1 MKVKN
6 IIQFIK
12 DPQLIAGDL
21 SQHQETALRLL
32 YGLILSKKQK
42 AIAQQAL
49 DTEDLPKGKF
59 NEGTFVC
66 GRRSGKSD
74 RLAANIAVYEASTGG
89 HEKYLAP
96 GERGHVVL
104 IAQDKRAC
112 RVLYRYILAKFE
124 NSPLLS
130 QLLQEVRKEEIDL
143 TNGLSISIFPCSF
156 RAPRGFSVPVAI
168 MDELAFF
175 RHEGAVIDKEV
186 IDSIRPGQ
194 ATFPGAKLIKISSP
208 YSKSG
213 ELYRDFATRHQRED
227 LLVFKATTWDMNQSI
242 PESFLQNEKER
253 DPEYFDRE
261 YGANFSASISNAY
274 DREAVEDCIQHHR
287 FELPYISQFRY
298 FAGADPS
305 GGGADEFALS
315 ITHREGKIVVQDAI
329 RGWRSKRPG
338 DVVQEAA
345 KLLHSYKIST
355 ITGDRYS
362 AEWVRQAF
370 MDAGIRYQV
379 AKLTSSD
386 ALLELLPLINQGSI
400 QLLDDRTQI
409 AQLIALERR
418 TSRTGKDSLGHPQGG
433 HDDRAVTLALSA
445 TLAAKPIK
453 SRSVTWG
460 RDRVPSFLQ
469 GADIGSLKVHQHKV
483 IDN

>member
-1 MKVKN
+1 VCV
-6 IIQFIK
+6 
-12 DPQLIAGDL
+12 
-21 SQHQETALRLL
+21 TVL
-32 YGLILSKKQK
+32 YGLRLSKKQK
-42 AIAQQAL
+42 PIAREAL
-49 DTEDLPKGKF
+49 DTENLPKGKF
-59 NEGTFVC
+59 NEGTFIC

-74 RLAANIAVYEASTGG
+74 RLAANLAVYESVMGQ
-89 HEKYLAP
+89 HEKHLTA

-156 RAPRGFSVPVAI
+156 RAPRGFSVPVAVL
-168 MDELAFF
+168 DELAFF

-213 ELYRDFATRHQRED
+213 ELYRDFSTRHQRED
-227 LLVFKATTWDMNQSI
+227 LLVFKATTWDMNPSV
-242 PESFLQNEKER
+242 SKTFLANEKER

-261 YGANFSASISNAY
+261 YGAKFSSSISNVF
-274 DREAVEDCIQHHR
+274 DREYVESCVQHDRH
-287 FELPYISQFRY
+287 ELPYISEFRY
-298 FAGADPS
+298 FAGVDPS

-315 ITHREGKIVVQDAI
+315 ICHRDGPVIQDLI
-329 RGWRSKRPG
+329 RGWRSKRPA
-338 DVVQEAA
+338 DVVEEAA

-362 AEWVRQAF
+362 GEWVRQAF
-370 MDAGIRYQV
+370 MKSGIRYV
-379 AKLTSSD
+379 VSSLTSSD

-400 QLLDDRTQI
+400 RLLDNRVQTN
-409 AQLIALERR
+409 QLIALERR
-418 TSRTGKDSLGHPQGG
+418 TSRTGKDSLGHPQGL
-433 HDDRAVTLALSA
+433 HDDRAVTLALA
-445 TLAAKPIK
+445 AILASKPIRN
-453 SRSVTWG
+453 RSLTWG
-460 RDRVPSFLQ
+460 RSLDRVEFLR
-469 GADIGSLKVHQHKV
+469 GVDPNTIRIHKHN
-483 IDN
+483 ILSD

>member
-6 IIQFIK
+6 IIEFIK
-12 DPQLIAGDL
+12 DSQLIGGDL
-21 SQHQETALRLL
+21 SDFQECALRLQ
-32 YGLILSKKQK
+32 YGLSLNKKLK
-42 AIAQQAL
+42 GIAQQAL
-49 DTEDLPKGKF
+49 DRVEVIKKIYGEASF
-59 NEGTFVC
+59 IC

-74 RLAANIAVYEASTGG
+74 RLAANIAVYEATTGG

-96 GERGHVVL
+96 GERGHVIL

-143 TNGLSISIFPCSF
+143 TNNLSISIFPCSF

-168 MDELAFF
+168 LDELAFF

-227 LLVFKATTWDMNQSI
+227 LLVFKATTWDMNPSV
-242 PESFLQNEKER
+242 PKPFLANEKER

-261 YGANFSASISNAY
+261 YGANFSSSIGSAY
-274 DREAVEDCIQHHR
+274 DREAVEDCVQHGR
-287 FELPYISQFRY
+287 YELPYISQFRY
-298 FAGADPS
+298 FAGVDPS

-315 ITHREGKIVVQDAI
+315 ICHRDGPIIQDVI
-329 RGWRSKRPG
+329 RGWHSKRPA
-338 DVVQEAA
+338 DVVEEAA
-345 KLLHSYKIST
+345 TLLRTYKIST
-355 ITGDRYS
+355 VVGDRYS
-362 AEWVRQAF
+362 GEWVRQAF
-370 MDAGIRYQV
+370 MKAGIRYV
-379 AKLTSSD
+379 VSSLTSSD
-386 ALLELLPLINQGSI
+386 SLLELLPLINQGSI

-445 TLAAKPIK
+445 ILASRPAKN
-453 SRSVTWG
+453 RSVTWG
-460 RDRVPSFLQ
+460 RDRVPSFLP
-469 GADIGSLKVHQHKV
+469 GSLQVHQHKV